1 MHESCCATCR
11 LLTKDPKKRPD
22 ARDAL
27 GHPWLKAT
35 GSKLALDGND
45 PYMQTISD
53 EVARN
58 LSKFA
63 ASNKLQRAFM
73 HLAVTFIHKN
83 EMQRML
89 AIFNKLNTDK
99 HTPLPA
105 ADITA
110 ILTKGRRPSE
120 AQEIAETVEVRAAAC
135 GYSLAGFVGN
145 APPKILRDG
154 TPLKR
159 CSSGTWNEAQ
169 EIGETVE
176 LRGCGA
182 DFRKFPERCPWNMC
196 AVDSVEAMPTPPISD
211 P

>member
-1 MHESCCATCR
+1 MPMRAFPPGPACVSAPLLHVMRVLERRALSLAPRPPRHGSPSQPHGAASLPVCR

-35 GSKLALDGND
+35 GSKLALEGND

-105 ADITA
+105 EDITA
-110 ILTKGRRPSE
+110 ILTKGRKASE
-120 AQEIAETVEVRAAAC
+120 AKEISDTVEVCPHPRPETREVVRHRVPR
-135 GYSLAGFVGN
+135 GPFPSVH
-145 APPKILRDG
+145 
-154 TPLKR
+154 
-159 CSSGTWNEAQ
+159 
-169 EIGETVE
+169 GEPRQVP
-176 LRGCGA
+176 R
-182 DFRKFPERCPWNMC
+182 
-196 AVDSVEAMPTPPISD
+196 V
-211 P
+211 

>member
-1 MHESCCATCR
+1 MLDCR

-35 GSKLALDGND
+35 GSKLALEGND

-89 AIFNKLNTDK
+89 AIFNRLNTDK

-105 ADITA
+105 EDITA

-120 AQEIAETVEVRAAAC
+120 AEEISDTVAVRTPPGRPAAAEH
-135 GYSLAGFVGN
+135 L
-145 APPKILRDG
+145 
-154 TPLKR
+154 
-159 CSSGTWNEAQ
+159 
-169 EIGETVE
+169 
-176 LRGCGA
+176 
-182 DFRKFPERCPWNMC
+182 
-196 AVDSVEAMPTPPISD
+196 TPPASEAVHSTGLLSSAAPRPPPD
-211 P
+211 PPPHIFGACRSTAQNEGPPPTFRMGPHCAAQQ